1 MKRKTHIPI
10 VLALAGIVSASQAA
24 HAQGYQLSGKSYEM
38 TWPKGAWNG
47 SMGFPKVYCA
57 QAPSP
62 EQAQTFIQAM
72 FNGNA
77 IYVGKILYP
86 DNVLLALVF
95 SSLPPGRTA
104 EEDISKQLADNKA
117 TQARAVAASL
127 TYEVNELQSQFGLMV
142 ALRMNNA
149 ESDSPNTGPFP
160 LARRLMSRQDGALAS
175 MSVHRV
181 FAKGRDR
188 FEVAAMQVLP
198 QASTN
203 PSVEKEVHERLEKLV
218 EQLTTSLQ
226 ECTLTMPERAVK

>member
-1 MKRKTHIPI
+1 MKSTYI
-10 VLALAGIVSASQAA
+10 ALAFAGVFCA
-24 HAQGYQLSGKSYEM
+24 HSSVHAEGYQLSGKSYEM

-62 EQAQTFIQAM
+62 ERAQTFIQAM

-117 TQARAVAASL
+117 TQARANAASL
-127 TYEVNELQSQFGLMV
+127 TYEVNELRSQFGPMV
-142 ALRMNNA
+142 ALRMNNI
-149 ESDSPNTGPFP
+149 ESDSPSTGPFP
-160 LARRLMSRQDGALAS
+160 LARKLITRQDGALAS
-175 MSVHRV
+175 MSVHRI

-198 QASTN
+198 QASNN
-203 PSVEKEVHERLEKLV
+203 PSVEKDVHERLDKMV
-218 EQLTTSLQ
+218 DQLADSLQ
-226 ECTLTMPERAVK
+226 ACTLAMPERTNK